1 MKKRN
6 SLQKVVTGYA
16 FLTPSLM
23 LLLTFMIVPIIMS
36 IYFSFTKYN
45 GLTEPLW
52 VGVRNYQSLFE
63 SREIRAA
70 LQNTLVF
77 VAVTAPAQISISL
90 IIAAVLAARYRNRF
104 GSFVRGCMFIPV
116 LCSAS
121 IVGSI
126 FCYLFASDEGAL
138 FNQLVMALGFPKQNW
153 LGSSSTALYV
163 ICFVTIWKN
172 IGYYLVIFYAGIM
185 DIPKTL
191 YEAADIDGASQIQQ
205 FFYIT
210 LPNLRDVAVMIVT
223 VCIIWSFQLFDITY
237 TMTQGGPGNSTIS
250 LVTEIYKEGF
260 SNFKLG
266 SASAIAMLLFI
277 IIAGCT
283 MLQKLLTREKQ

>member
-1 MKKRN
+1 M
-6 SLQKVVTGYA
+6 
-16 FLTPSLM
+16 TPSLII
-23 LLLTFMIVPIIMS
+23 LLTFIIVPIIMS

-45 GLTEPLW
+45 GLAAPEW

-70 LQNTLVF
+70 LKNTLAF

-126 FCYLFASDEGAL
+126 FSYLFASDEGAL
-138 FNQLVMALGFPKQNW
+138 FNQLVMALGLPKQNW

-266 SASAIAMLLFI
+266 AASAIAILLFI
-277 IIAGCT
+277 IIAVCT